1 MSALQ
6 AQPRPQRR
14 IHWRTPITMV
24 VLLGV
29 LVGGGWWGWNSLTQS
44 SAEPNCVETKL
55 ANDRLTPKQISVN
68 VYNGGARAGTAAAVG
83 KLLTKRGFHV
93 NKIANE
99 PKGDKVSGVEVRGT
113 TANGPE
119 LSLVAGQVKG
129 KVKAVADARPDHTV
143 DLVLGAGYKG
153 PRDQGLPSVAVPKGT
168 SLCLP
173 SIKPT
178 QPIPSGQNPN

>member
-6 AQPRPQRR
+6 EQPRPHAR

-24 VLLGV
+24 VLLAV
-29 LVGGGWWGWNSLTQS
+29 LVGGAWWGWESLTQS
-44 SAEPNCVETKL
+44 SAGPSCVETKM
-55 ANDRLTPKQISVN
+55 ANDRLTPKQVTVN
-68 VYNGGARAGTAAAVG
+68 VYNGGAKAGTASAISKV
-83 KLLTKRGFHV
+83 LTKSGFHV
-93 NKIANE
+93 GKIANE
-99 PKGDKVSGVEVRGT
+99 PNGNKVTGVELRGST
-113 TANGPE
+113 PSAPE
-119 LSLVAGQVKG
+119 MNLVAGQIDG

-143 DLVLGAGYKG
+143 DLVVGVGYPG
-153 PRDQGLPSVAVPKGT
+153 LRDKPVQSIALPKDT